1 MTGGPT
7 FASVTNEPCAC
18 GALQRCNE
26 DPSHPI
32 KFDPETGEYHF
43 NHRELDGKGEGQLII
58 YHCPFCGGCAP
69 RSRRHLLFAVIPQ
82 AEAARLAA
90 ILQEITTI
98 EAALEVLGNPD
109 LDQMARRARS
119 EKDGLPP
126 EVELYRLLVY
136 Q

>member
-1 MTGGPT
+1 M
-7 FASVTNEPCAC
+7 
-18 GALQRCNE
+18 
-26 DPSHPI
+26 
-32 KFDPETGEYHF
+32 
-43 NHRELDGKGEGQLII
+43 
-58 YHCPFCGGCAP
+58 
-69 RSRRHLLFAVIPQ
+69 LFAVIPQ

-136 Q
+136 QRLSGVADVYVSERKEGGVKTHLQGKHIGGNIEG